1 MWPGTP
7 RRAAPALP
15 CWQPACCRSLTKP
28 KEAANSSRCREDLAG
43 AASST
48 HRLCPATESWDGPG
62 DIHGRLREA
71 KCQQDHDTALALH
84 PYPHLSSGFLP
95 RPRCPLQRDPYVNGL
110 WDITYGTFSSYIW
123 DWEGNKQERFLAGQ
137 ALVVTAAQ
145 GEGPVPVLG
154 LQDTPHTTQQHQL
167 PHGGHWASQLS
178 NPHTSKKQ

>member
-15 CWQPACCRSLTKP
+15 CWQPACCWSLTKP

-48 HRLCPATESWDGPG
+48 HRLCPATESWDGLG
-62 DIHGRLREA
+62 DIHGRLRKA

-95 RPRCPLQRDPYVNGL
+95 RPR
-110 WDITYGTFSSYIW
+110 
-123 DWEGNKQERFLAGQ
+123 
-137 ALVVTAAQ
+137 
-145 GEGPVPVLG
+145 
-154 LQDTPHTTQQHQL
+154 
-167 PHGGHWASQLS
+167 
-178 NPHTSKKQ
+178 